1 MKALLIAVL
10 IAVGCAPSATDWQ
23 GFPVRQIDID
33 GQALSVAVASTSA
46 QQAKG
51 LGGVTSIDGVDGMLF
66 EFSDITTT
74 RFWMKDT
81 LLPLD
86 IAFFR
91 SDGTLIDVLTMPICA
106 SDPCPT
112 YGPSDPYRWAVEAP
126 RGGLLSALPAGAVLV
141 P

>member
-1 MKALLIAVL
+1 MKALLVASL
-10 IAVGCAPSATDWQ
+10 IAAGCSPSTIGWHA
-23 GFPVRQIDID
+23 FPVREIDIA
-33 GQALSVAVASTSA
+33 GQTLTVAVASTDA

-51 LGGVTSIDGVDGMLF
+51 LGGVTTLDGIDGMLF
-66 EFSDITTT
+66 EFSDSTTT

-91 SDGTLIDVLTMPICA
+91 SDGTLIEVLSMPVCS

-112 YGPSDPYRWAVEAP
+112 YGPSTPYRWAVEAP
-126 RGGLLSALPAGAVLV
+126 TGGPLSALPAGAVLI

>member
-1 MKALLIAVL
+1 MKALLLALVL
-10 IAVGCAPSATDWQ
+10 VVGCSASTTSWHE
-23 GFPVRQIDID
+23 FPVREIDVA
-33 GQALSVAVASTSA
+33 GRTLTVAVASTGA

-51 LGGVTSIDGVDGMLF
+51 LGGVTTLDGIDAMLF
-66 EFSDITTT
+66 EFSDTTTT

-91 SDGTLIDVLTMPICA
+91 SDGTLIEVFTMPICS

-126 RGGLLSALPAGAVLV
+126 TGGSLSVLPAGAVLI